1 MNSKINSEPLVTY
14 ENSEE
19 LGCLIWTL
27 PFIGLSIWAFLN
39 DKILWLITGIVIT
52 FIIAKL
58 IYDSYLDSKHFN
70 NWINLNTGTVILF
83 YPTNKHKQTEIKK
96 KIGIHIDKSIKQM
109 SYDQSKIRGDIK
121 YEQFIKMGLGQ
132 LNRIY
137 PNHPRLIQISGN
149 SLIELINLY
158 ELNRINK
165 LEKSQLNNIIREIN
179 TYA

>member
-1 MNSKINSEPLVTY
+1 MNIKINSQPLLTY
-14 ENSEE
+14 ENSDE

-27 PFIGLSIWAFLN
+27 PFIGFSIWAFLN
-39 DKILWLITGIVIT
+39 DKTLWMTIGIVIT
-52 FIIAKL
+52 YIIVKL
-58 IYDSYLDSKHFN
+58 IYDSYSDSKHFN
-70 NWINLNTGTVILF
+70 NWIHSNTGTVILF
-83 YPTNKHKQTEIKK
+83 YPTSKHKQTEIKE

-121 YEQFIKMGLGQ
+121 YEQFIKKGLGQ
-132 LNRIY
+132 LNRLY

-149 SLIELINLY
+149 SLIELINLD

-165 LEKSQLNNIIREIN
+165 LEESRLNDIIREIN